1 MTQLVAG
8 KMYRPTDVATD
19 IVDDTVYVVEQFNHR
34 VSKWD
39 YTPGSFTFTLD
50 TSWGNNGDGTTG
62 QPGPVLSTT
71 DNNLYRPTGI
81 AFDATNDLLYLT
93 DTFHNRVRVINPTTG
108 AFTESVGQGG
118 FGVTDF
124 YHPAGIA
131 INATHANV
139 LIADELN
146 IRAVSYITNG
156 TTLITPT
163 VSQAPTPLGFIR
175 PHGVAFDLTNSTFNV
190 TDSIRGLI
198 SKYDITGVTFSSQ
211 FGTPGTTGT
220 DLFFPSS
227 GHGILTGTTGTTFAD
242 TRNNILKTLDGTTIV
257 NTTGTIAGT
266 GNGQLYYPESVKSYV
281 DTSNYV
287 LAANTLNNRV
297 EIFSNS
303 GVALTNESPFNFGAP

>member
-50 TSWGNNGDGTTG
+50 VTWGNNGDGTTG
-62 QPGPVLSTT
+62 QPGPVTSTT
-71 DNNLYRPTGI
+71 DNNLYRPSGI
-81 AFDATNDLLYLT
+81 TYDSGIDLLYLT
-93 DTFHNRVRVINPTTG
+93 DTFHNRIRVINPTTG
-108 AFTESVGQGG
+108 AFTTSVGQGG
-118 FGVTDF
+118 TGDADF

-131 INATHANV
+131 VNQANTNI

-146 IRAVSYITNG
+146 SRAVSYTAAA
-156 TTLITPT
+156 TPNT
-163 VSQAPTPLGFIR
+163 PVVSGAPTLGFIR
-175 PHGVAFDLTNSTFNV
+175 PHGVSFDLNDVSFKV
-190 TDSIRGLI
+190 TDTARGLI
-198 SKYDITGVTFSSQ
+198 SEYDSTGVTFDNQ

-227 GHGILTGTTGTTFAD
+227 GHGQLTGTNGTTFAD
-242 TRNNILKTLDGTTIV
+242 TRNNIIKTGDGTTIV

-266 GNGQLYYPESVKSYV
+266 GDGELYYPESVKSFS
-281 DTSNYV
+281 DSANYV
-287 LAANTLNNRV
+287 LVANTLNNRV

-303 GVALTNESPFNFGAP
+303 TLALTNETPFNFGAP